1 MAATNKQPVIFL
13 ASSRGNAGGTEVAMM
28 ILDHYLY
35 TQNASALQRYFPIVG
50 LTLDFFDHHHKNRT
64 TEGELV
70 VWPTQALETCEMAAT
85 LSRLFRLFVLL
96 TAKVSLL
103 QTGAP
108 TAPRPATVSGNDA
121 RLSSPLA
128 MAASALTLR
137 WAGTAPYFD
146 KASNTM
152 NSIHQ
157 SPVGLPNHLQAAKRL
172 TSISPAPGAR
182 RTARARP
189 APRRS

>member
-1 MAATNKQPVIFL
+1 
-13 ASSRGNAGGTEVAMM
+13 MM

-64 TEGELV
+64 EEGELV

-108 TAPRPATVSGNDA
+108 TAPRLTTVSGNDA
-121 RLSSPLA
+121 RLSFPPRDGCERPDTSVGRDR
-128 MAASALTLR
+128 ALL
-137 WAGTAPYFD
+137 
-146 KASNTM
+146 
-152 NSIHQ
+152 
-157 SPVGLPNHLQAAKRL
+157 
-172 TSISPAPGAR
+172 
-182 RTARARP
+182 
-189 APRRS
+189 